1 MTRTR
6 KRGWR
11 ELIVLLAAL
20 ACAGSWAASQ
30 VRSMRDR
37 SEVAQMTEKM
47 KTVCVGRYLIDVPDR
62 SEISLSHERIHGFAI
77 DTMEESETEFRQ
89 RIAQREAEIE
99 AHGAD
104 ARPGLEGGMVEA
116 RDLRVPG
123 MVGRTFIFGRS
134 RGYLMEGDRRVNL
147 ESVSVE
153 THGHIGGLSF
163 SLSATSTG
171 EDSARQAESLMA
183 QLRLR
188 GEDDIPATPGFCI
201 WRAVFVEPLPSHKN
215 EQVAMHLSMP
225 DHPDL
230 VLTLLSVAGGRP
242 GPGLLARSALADA
255 NASADE
261 MLRVT
266 KLRSE
271 QRNINSLDGEEMV
284 ERIREFNFTTSYTL
298 SWETRGAESDVSL
311 PFLSLQAQ
319 AGINVRPSSPPPGSS
334 LHEDAVLVL
343 WDSIASSLRLRKGGP
358 PPRSSS
364 PPEPTGPR
372 LGAVGKAGEIC
383 PQSGW
388 WRCSEG
394 GPGVDVHGGQVQYL
408 RKGER
413 MPQALL
419 LPRQTLWQKLKRIQ
433 PSVEGPRPTAW
444 TLVDQ
449 RQNPRRSTAVALVAA
464 MQPASA
470 TQLPVSNDHHVALGT
485 YVRTGDACPASGWW
499 RCEELHALDGTRWF
513 QRGTVLP
520 AASFQVPAGVF
531 GKSAGPEAIQ
541 RRSTWQLMRHSECP
555 TEQGL
560 RPSPP
565 DSMAAGEP
573 PALA

>member
-1 MTRTR
+1 MTRIR
-6 KRGWR
+6 KRGWP

-77 DTMEESETEFRQ
+77 ETVEESESEFRQ
-89 RIAQREAEIE
+89 RIAEREADIE

-104 ARPGLEGGMVEA
+104 AKAGGEGGMVEA

-123 MVGRTFIFGRS
+123 MAGRTFIFGRS
-134 RGYLMEGDRRVNL
+134 RGYLMEGGRRVNL

-153 THGHIGGLSF
+153 THGHMGGLSF

-171 EDSARQAESLMA
+171 EDSARAAEALLA

-188 GEDDIPATPGFCI
+188 GEDEIPSTPGFCI
-201 WRAVFVEPLPSHKN
+201 WRAVFVEPLPTHQS

-230 VLTLLSVAGGRP
+230 VLSLLSVAGGNP
-242 GPGLLARSALADA
+242 GPGLLARSALVDA
-255 NASADE
+255 KASADE

-271 QRNINSLDGEEMV
+271 QRSINSLDGEEVV
-284 ERIREFNFTTSYTL
+284 ERIREFNFTTTYTL
-298 SWETRGAESDVSL
+298 GWETRGAAGNVLL

-319 AGINVRPSSPPPGSS
+319 AGISVRPSSPPVGAS
-334 LHEDAVLVL
+334 LHEDAVLTL
-343 WDSIASSLRLRKGGP
+343 WDSIASSLRLRKDGP
-358 PPRSSS
+358 PPQSGS
-364 PPEPTGPR
+364 PSAPQGPE
-372 LGAVGKAGEIC
+372 LGAMAKAGEVC

-388 WRCSEG
+388 WRCAEEG
-394 GPGVDVHGGQVQYL
+394 RGVDVHGGQVQYM

-419 LPRQTLWQKLKRIQ
+419 LPRQTLWQRVKRVQ
-433 PSVEGPRPTAW
+433 PSVESRTPTTW
-444 TLVDQ
+444 TLVDK
-449 RQNPRRSTAVALVAA
+449 RQHPRRAAAVSLAPAVS
-464 MQPASA
+464 PASE
-470 TQLPVSNDHHVALGT
+470 TQFASDGPPAVVPGT
-485 YVRTGDACPASGWW
+485 HVRTGDACPASGWW
-499 RCEELHALDGTRWF
+499 RCEEQNALDGTRWF
-513 QRGTVLP
+513 ERGARMP
-520 AASFQVPAGVF
+520 AATFQVPTGRF
-531 GKSAGPEAIQ
+531 GKSAGPEVIQ
-541 RRSTWQLMRHSECP
+541 RRSGWQLMRHCASPSGEAAGP
-555 TEQGL
+555 SLPEGL
-560 RPSPP
+560 S
-565 DSMAAGEP
+565 AGEP
-573 PALA
+573 LAPG

>member
-1 MTRTR
+1 
-6 KRGWR
+6 
-11 ELIVLLAAL
+11 
-20 ACAGSWAASQ
+20 
-30 VRSMRDR
+30 
-37 SEVAQMTEKM
+37 MTEKM

-77 DTMEESETEFRQ
+77 ETIEESETEFRQ

-99 AHGAD
+99 AHGGD
-104 ARPGLEGGMVEA
+104 TKPGLEGGLIEA

-123 MVGRTFIFGRS
+123 VVGRTFIFGRS

-171 EDSARQAESLMA
+171 EDSAREAESLMA

-188 GEDDIPATPGFCI
+188 GEDEIPATPGFCI
-201 WRAVFVEPLPSHKN
+201 WRAVFVEPMPSHKN

-225 DHPDL
+225 DHADL
-230 VLTLLSVAGGRP
+230 VLTLLSVAGGRS
-242 GPGLLARSALADA
+242 GPGLLARSALVDA

-261 MLRVT
+261 LLRVT

-271 QRNINSLDGEEMV
+271 QRSINSLAGEEVV
-284 ERIREFNFTTSYTL
+284 ERIREFNFTTTYTL
-298 SWETRGAESDVSL
+298 SWETRGAEGDVSL

-358 PPRSSS
+358 PPPPRSSS
-364 PPEPTGPR
+364 PREPTGPK
-372 LGAVGKAGEIC
+372 LGAVVTAGEIC

-408 RKGER
+408 RKGDR

-419 LPRQTLWQKLKRIQ
+419 LARQTLWQKVKRVQ
-433 PSVEGPRPTAW
+433 PRVETPSPTAW
-444 TLVDQ
+444 TLVDK
-449 RQNPRRSTAVALVAA
+449 RLNPRRTTAVTLVPAIF
-464 MQPASA
+464 PASV
-470 TQLPVSNDHHVALGT
+470 TQLSVSDDHQVALGT

-513 QRGTVLP
+513 QRGTLLP

-541 RRSTWQLMRHSECP
+541 RRSAWQLMRHSEFP
-555 TEQGL
+555 NEPRTA
-560 RPSPP
+560 PSPP
-565 DSMAAGEP
+565 DSMPPGEP
-573 PALA
+573 PTLV